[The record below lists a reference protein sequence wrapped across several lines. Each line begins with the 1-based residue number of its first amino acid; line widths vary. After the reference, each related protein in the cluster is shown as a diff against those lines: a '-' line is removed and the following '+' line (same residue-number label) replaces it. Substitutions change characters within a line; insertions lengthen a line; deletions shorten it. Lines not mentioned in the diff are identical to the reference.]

1 MKLFLI
7 LNYLI
12 LTSGSTVISRLQAE
26 KTYENY
32 LVNLGSSARALGTNP
47 DHTINKIIETKS
59 KTETESESKSER
71 KTRIPL
77 DRTERADLEVQF
89 VAPLQNI
96 TLKPG
101 SSVLI
106 NCDTVGAVGVELR
119 YSPVYGYEGLQH
131 VATIYHSATNTSLL
145 IVQVLPEHQGWIE
158 CIAESAA
165 GHMISTRA
173 HISVRD
179 LCAGHTCPAHQIC
192 QPDPY
197 TDSYSCTCNFPCSDD
212 DVTTGPVCGS
222 DCRTY
227 SSTCEMRRNVCE
239 RGQRGVGVARY
250 GACPSEIISPEFV
263 LEQGDKR
270 VGEGDSVILRVH
282 AVGSPD
288 PIYRWYLNGERY
300 KNETGDTVQGRMS
313 GLLAGHWRVD
323 ATNCLINTVSTS
335 FYLEIQHETLRQRD
349 EVSRASVI
357 GMSHVNSFTG
367 TRKSYIITG
376 TRLLLETNNVLL
388 YGTFQ
393 PCYSTNKQTDKQT
406 NKQTMEQTNTC
417 LRSVTFHTPST
428 SVQLLTSNK
437 ISHDG
442 ETVVVK
448 DHVTQL
454 GHVTVTRG
462 VTGYTVTAVNVTATW
477 DGEVGWVVMVT
488 CGSVTDTG
496 LLGRPDCQLASTG
509 EKEEVRGENDED
521 WLIEDY
527 SGKKQSLQLISTTDK
542 TCDRA
547 EEHKRACQS
556 VFQSPLFS
564 NCLNKVSLDTET
576 LLQMCLHDSCISDE
590 TLCSETTC
598 SDISCGGKCQKPS
611 VLGSPVCQ
619 LVWQI
624 AEICRQLG
632 MFLPAS
638 WREDFGCEDKTLAE
652 SRCYVS
658 VTV

>member
-1 MKLFLI
+1 MHSKK
-7 LNYLI
+7 LNYTQRYDKHLR
-12 LTSGSTVISRLQAE
+12 STVISRLQAE

-59 KTETESESKSER
+59 KTETETESESKSER

-145 IVQVLPEHQGWIE
+145 IVQ
-158 CIAESAA
+158 
-165 GHMISTRA
+165 
-173 HISVRD
+173 
-179 LCAGHTCPAHQIC
+179 
-192 QPDPY
+192 
-197 TDSYSCTCNFPCSDD
+197 
-212 DVTTGPVCGS
+212 
-222 DCRTY
+222 
-227 SSTCEMRRNVCE
+227 
-239 RGQRGVGVARY
+239 
-250 GACPSEIISPEFV
+250 
-263 LEQGDKR
+263 
-270 VGEGDSVILRVH
+270 
-282 AVGSPD
+282 
-288 PIYRWYLNGERY
+288 
-300 KNETGDTVQGRMS
+300 
-313 GLLAGHWRVD
+313 
-323 ATNCLINTVSTS
+323 
-335 FYLEIQHETLRQRD
+335 IQHETLRQRD
-349 EVSRASVI
+349 EVSRASVT
-357 GMSHVNSFTG
+357 GMSHVTSFTG
-367 TRKSYIITG
+367 TRKSYII
-376 TRLLLETNNVLL
+376 
-388 YGTFQ
+388 
-393 PCYSTNKQTDKQT
+393 
-406 NKQTMEQTNTC
+406 
-417 LRSVTFHTPST
+417 
-428 SVQLLTSNK
+428 
-437 ISHDG
+437 
-442 ETVVVK
+442 
-448 DHVTQL
+448 
-454 GHVTVTRG
+454 
-462 VTGYTVTAVNVTATW
+462 
-477 DGEVGWVVMVT
+477 
-488 CGSVTDTG
+488 
-496 LLGRPDCQLASTG
+496 TG

-527 SGKKQSLQLISTTDK
+527 SGKKQTLQLISTTDK

-598 SDISCGGKCQKPS
+598 SDISCGGKCQKHS